1 MNPEQDSTV
10 ETPTASTPT
19 PGNAAGAP
27 GRLPPGVS
35 PEALWEIARHHGVVR
50 MRLVGGWARGDAAPT
65 APVELIVGYQRKV
78 TQMDVIRLRMEFEG
92 IAKRA
97 FTVREESTV
106 SIADREVLRR
116 EARLI

>member
-10 ETPTASTPT
+10 EAPTASTPT
-19 PGNAAGAP
+19 TGTPAASA

-50 MRLVGGWARGDAAPT
+50 MRLVGGWARGDAAPD

-78 TQMDVIRLRMEFEG
+78 TQMDVIRLRLEFEG
-92 IAKRA
+92 IAKRN

>member
-1 MNPEQDSTV
+1 MNPDHDPTV
-10 ETPTASTPT
+10 EASPD
-19 PGNAAGAP
+19 PGSSSPAAGQAP

-35 PEALWEIARHHGVVR
+35 AEALWEIARHHGVVR

-78 TQMDVIRLRMEFEG
+78 TQMDVIRLRLAFEG
-92 IAKRA
+92 VAGRP
-97 FTVREESTV
+97 FVLREESTV
-106 SIADREVLRR
+106 SLADREVLRR